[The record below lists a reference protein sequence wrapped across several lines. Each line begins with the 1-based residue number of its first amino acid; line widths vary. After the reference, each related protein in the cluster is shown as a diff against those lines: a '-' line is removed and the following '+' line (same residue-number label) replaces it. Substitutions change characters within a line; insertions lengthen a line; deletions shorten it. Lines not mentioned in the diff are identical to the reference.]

1 MLKYIRILLM
11 VLLVFFVGV
20 LVGFFIGQLPPSSPE
35 LVDSDH
41 DGYPDTV
48 DDGPYDARYHE
59 KNKTAELRLNIGD
72 PWTQKE
78 LAPLIGSQ
86 YTGILLTIYTSGPDI
101 DVELFTQ
108 SNETISSV
116 WTYRYDGMDPE
127 VSHEYLY
134 FFNQDTQ
141 EHFDKLVLTNPSPG
155 DSFSVTVTLYTL
167 R

>member
-1 MLKYIRILLM
+1 MMKNIST
-11 VLLVFFVGV
+11 VLIFVFVFFVGFV
-20 LVGFFIGQLPPSSPE
+20 AGFFIGQLPPSSPDI
-35 LVDSDH
+35 VDSDH

-59 KNKTAELRLNIGD
+59 KNKTAELRLNIGEL
-72 PWTQKE
+72 WTQEE
-78 LAPLIGSQ
+78 LAPAIGPQ
-86 YTGILLTIYTSGPDI
+86 YSGILLTIYTSGPDI

-108 SNETISSV
+108 SNETINSV

-141 EHFDKLVLTNPSPG
+141 ELFDKLVLTNPSPA
-155 DSFSVTVTLYTL
+155 DSFSVTVILHTL